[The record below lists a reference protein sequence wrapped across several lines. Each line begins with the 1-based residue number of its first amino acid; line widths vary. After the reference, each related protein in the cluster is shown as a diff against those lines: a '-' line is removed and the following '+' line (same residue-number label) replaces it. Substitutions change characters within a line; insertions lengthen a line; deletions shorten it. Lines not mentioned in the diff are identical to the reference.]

1 MCMYNIIRRYLCTH
15 VHIFIC
21 TVYTYYQFTYEHNIM
36 SQIYGQPLF
45 LHYCYPAFE
54 ILPQN
59 YHLHILGIPGEISS
73 IRALL
78 SETEQLNNF
87 VYACTYVHTHVLRHL
102 HINIHIQ
109 VGVAYFI
116 YNVLM
121 YVHEYAHIC
130 AYATYV

>member
-1 MCMYNIIRRYLCTH
+1 MYNIIRRYLCTH

-21 TVYTYYQFTYEHNIM
+21 TVYTAYLHTHKHT

-45 LHYCYPAFE
+45 LHHCYPAFE
-54 ILPQN
+54 ILLQN
-59 YHLHILGIPGEISS
+59 YHLHILGIPGVISS

-87 VYACTYVHTHVLRHL
+87 VYVCTYVHTYVLRHL
-102 HINIHIQ
+102 HINIHVQ

-116 YNVLM
+116 YM
-121 YVHEYAHIC
+121 YSCMYMSMHI
-130 AYATYV
+130 YVRMLRMYKHA

>member
-1 MCMYNIIRRYLCTH
+1 MSQ
-15 VHIFIC
+15 V
-21 TVYTYYQFTYEHNIM
+21 HNIM

-59 YHLHILGIPGEISS
+59 YHLHILGIPGVISS

-87 VYACTYVHTHVLRHL
+87 VYVLRHL
-102 HINIHIQ
+102 HINIHVQ

-116 YNVLM
+116 YM
-121 YVHEYAHIC
+121 YSCMYIRM
-130 AYATYV
+130 YI